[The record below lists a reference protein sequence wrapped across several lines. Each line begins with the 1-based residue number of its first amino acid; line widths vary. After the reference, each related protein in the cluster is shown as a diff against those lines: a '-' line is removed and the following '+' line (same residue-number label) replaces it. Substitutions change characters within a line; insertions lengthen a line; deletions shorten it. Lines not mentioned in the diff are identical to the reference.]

1 MKKVYVI
8 NVFNAQTKKYL
19 YTYKEVYATEEL
31 AQLAAKNMNNP
42 YLIFRIVKINM
53 IHEKDFIEE

>member
-19 YTYKEVYATEEL
+19 YIYKEVYATE
-31 AQLAAKNMNNP
+31 N
-42 YLIFRIVKINM
+42 
-53 IHEKDFIEE
+53 